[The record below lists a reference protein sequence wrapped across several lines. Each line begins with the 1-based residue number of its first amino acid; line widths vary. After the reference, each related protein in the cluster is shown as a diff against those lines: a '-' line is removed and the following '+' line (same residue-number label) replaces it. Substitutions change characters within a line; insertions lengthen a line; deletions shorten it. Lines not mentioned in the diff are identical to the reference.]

1 MKIMSLHQVPS
12 GKPFR
17 IVEITAGLESRKK
30 LLALG
35 IHVGDFISKINLT
48 RWSPVLIRNLTTHSS
63 KIAIGHGLARKI
75 MVGDEPL

>member
-1 MKIMSLHQVPS
+1 MSSLRFLEMS
-12 GKPFR
+12 SIR
-17 IVEITAGLESRKK
+17 MSMRVEITAGLESRKK